1 MKKTSFRIFIV
12 GLIVSLLI
20 FLVILIFALK
30 FDNKKI
36 IKVKYVENPTM
47 FFTVENCVNKYVSLI
62 IAQDSEALYNVIDDK
77 YKKENDIT
85 MDNVLKVNKYLNG
98 NYSFIATKMLE
109 DKTEKYKYY
118 VKGYLI
124 EETMNDDNFS
134 NTKIEYNLTV
144 KLDVKNYT
152 YSVILSEVGEY
163 FEQV

>member
-62 IAQDSEALYNVIDDK
+62 TAQDSEALYNVIDDK

-85 MDNVLKVNKYLNG
+85 MDNVLQVNKYLNG

-109 DKTEKYKYY
+109 DKAEKYKYY
-118 VKGYLI
+118 VKGYLV